1 MSALGGSGANP
12 DAYTDRFVLSEAAAG
27 TYVDARNRRILEEN
41 RRQIAE
47 AEQRQREREE
57 RERTDRGRQGART
70 AGLVVDHCGRCTYL
84 LTDSMTLIFTKPVSS
99 MSFDLFL
106 FALSVMMYSLLLLA
120 PSP

>member
-27 TYVDARNRRILEEN
+27 TYVDARNRRILEKN

-47 AEQRQREREE
+47 AEQRQREREERDREE

-70 AGLVVDHCGRCTYL
+70 AGLVVNHCGCCTYL
-84 LTDSMTLIFTKPVSS
+84 LTNSMT
-99 MSFDLFL
+99 
-106 FALSVMMYSLLLLA
+106 
-120 PSP
+120 